1 MHSGA
6 YFFYAATRAGTAGKQ
21 AMPIEGIDYRLVFAY
36 DVNPR
41 DGLGLECW
49 RGEQPLFE
57 VFRDDAGRRFV
68 VNLFASDVPLE
79 LLEAIIPTARRE
91 LGDFPRRSAFR
102 GVAKPD

>member
-1 MHSGA
+1 
-6 YFFYAATRAGTAGKQ
+6 
-21 AMPIEGIDYRLVFAY
+21 MPIEGIDYRLVFAS

-57 VFRDDAGRRFV
+57 VFRDDVGRRFV

-91 LGDFPRRSAFR
+91 LGDFPRRSASR
-102 GVAKPD
+102 GVAEPG

>member
-1 MHSGA
+1 MHSVA
-6 YFFYAATRAGTAGKQ
+6 YFFYAAPRAGTAGKQ
-21 AMPIEGIDYRLVFAY
+21 AMPIEGIDYRLVFAS

-68 VNLFASDVPLE
+68 VNLFASDVPL
-79 LLEAIIPTARRE
+79 TARRE
-91 LGDFPRRSAFR
+91 LGDFPRRSASR
-102 GVAKPD
+102 GVAKPG

>member
-1 MHSGA
+1 
-6 YFFYAATRAGTAGKQ
+6 
-21 AMPIEGIDYRLVFAY
+21 MPIEGIDYRLVFAS

-79 LLEAIIPTARRE
+79 LLEAIIPTAVANSATSRGDPPPGASQSPAETAAPLAISRVRRE
-91 LGDFPRRSAFR
+91 
-102 GVAKPD
+102 

>member
-6 YFFYAATRAGTAGKQ
+6 YFFYAAPRAGTAGKQ
-21 AMPIEGIDYRLVFAY
+21 AMPIEGIDYRLVFAS

-68 VNLFASDVPLE
+68 VNLFGSDVPLE

-91 LGDFPRRSAFR
+91 LGDFPRRSASR
-102 GVAKPD
+102 GVAKPG